1 MTIGVIPIGYADGLN
16 RKRGNGNGKVWV
28 NGSLAPIIGNIC
40 MDMCMIDL
48 SGIEFSEGDDVVI
61 FGEEYSVNN
70 IAKELDT
77 ISYEIFTTVSTRVK
91 RVFYQE

>member
-1 MTIGVIPIGYADGLN
+1 
-16 RKRGNGNGKVWV
+16 
-28 NGSLAPIIGNIC
+28 

-48 SGIEFSEGDDVVI
+48 TGIEFSEGDDVVI

-70 IAKELDT
+70 IAKELGT